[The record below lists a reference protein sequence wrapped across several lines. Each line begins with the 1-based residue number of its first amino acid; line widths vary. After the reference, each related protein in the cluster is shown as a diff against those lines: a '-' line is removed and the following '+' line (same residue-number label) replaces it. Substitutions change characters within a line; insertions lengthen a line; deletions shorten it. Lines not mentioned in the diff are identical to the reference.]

1 MIPGLTDQLLARL
14 IGIGRREAFDEFQ
27 QLLRDFPQ
35 ARSGQLMRQPLQ
47 EWCEVARR
55 YSRDEVTALVKALTA
70 AERDLPNFCGG
81 SVSPVIALYRYLL
94 DSTRDEFTELRD
106 WVVAHTQNR
115 YLPFGSS
122 RYHPSS
128 LSEYHRQTAEHEA
141 RRRAREQTEEEALA
155 IRRAA
160 GQKERDEQRQARLR
174 TRQSR
179 AALIASLQTLSPVER
194 LDHIIADTK
203 HSVSFYP
210 AEWAR
215 LDSATIQT
223 LPPRLRLAAVQR
235 LADRRTGIW
244 KRLREQLER
253 NG

>member
-1 MIPGLTDQLLARL
+1 MIPGLTNQLLARL

-27 QLLRDFPQ
+27 QLLTDFPE

-47 EWCEVARR
+47 EWYEVVQR

-141 RRRAREQTEEEALA
+141 CRRAREQTEEEALA

-160 GQKERDEQRQARLR
+160 GQKERDEQRQVRLR
-174 TRQSR
+174 KRQSR
-179 AALIASLQTLSPVER
+179 AALIASLQSLSPVER
-194 LDHIIADTK
+194 LDQIIADAT

-215 LDSATIQT
+215 LDSATIQA

-235 LADRRTGIW
+235 LADRRTGLW

-253 NG
+253 NA